1 MFPGSATESRKIKSM
16 LGRAFIREKHY
27 NPSRKMEKL
36 NGSGYR
42 CTDFYGRPSGYPCPS
57 QTYVIHQSQ
66 LCYTHD
72 FLSVVLGC
80 SCIPS
85 LHVTQEPYRSGSAEH
100 LRFWASLA

>member
-1 MFPGSATESRKIKSM
+1 MFPGSATESRKLKSM

-42 CTDFYGRPSGYPCPS
+42 CTDFYGRPSRYPCPS
-57 QTYVIHQSQ
+57 QTCVMHQCQ

-72 FLSVVLGC
+72 FLSTALGC

-85 LHVTQEPYRSGSAEH
+85 FRINQDPRRIGSAEH
-100 LRFWASLA
+100 LSF